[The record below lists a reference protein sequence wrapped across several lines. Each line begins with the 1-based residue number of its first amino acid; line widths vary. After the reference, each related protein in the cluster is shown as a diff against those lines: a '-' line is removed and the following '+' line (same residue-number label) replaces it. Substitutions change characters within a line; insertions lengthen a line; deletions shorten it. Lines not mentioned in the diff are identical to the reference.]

1 MAINVYM
8 VFDGNAKEA
17 INFYQDVFKT
27 DQAEI
32 MTFGEAP
39 AHPAHPL
46 SEEEKQRVMHGKLNI
61 NGSDVMFSDTFPG
74 SALTKGDNITLA
86 VVINEEEKLRA
97 QFDRIK
103 EGGVVQMDLQKTFWS
118 ELYGQITDRFGI
130 SWQFNLGE

>member
-1 MAINVYM
+1 MSINVYM
-8 VFDGNAKEA
+8 VFDGNAKDA
-17 INFYQDVFKT
+17 INFYQDVFET

-39 AHPAHPL
+39 PHPEYPL
-46 SEEEKQRVMHGKLNI
+46 PEEAKQRVMHGKLNI

-74 SALTKGDNITLA
+74 SALKKGDNITLA
-86 VVINEEEKLRA
+86 VLIDEEEKLRA

-103 EGGVVQMDLQKTFWS
+103 EGGAVQMDLQETFWS
-118 ELYGQITDRFGI
+118 KLYGQVTDRFGI